1 MNLFK
6 PILAVTLLL
15 GVALGIGS
23 YTFVYAKGASY
34 LSDNPATCAN
44 CHVMNDHYDA
54 WIKSS
59 HREVATCND
68 CHTPPDGL
76 IAKYAT
82 KAANGFLHSYAFT
95 TGNFPDPM
103 QIRGFNAVV
112 TEAACRSCHVVV
124 ETIAS
129 SAHSELQ
136 GAGKGQELSC
146 LQCHRT
152 VGHWVR

>member
-6 PILAVTLLL
+6 PLLAAAVLL
-15 GVALGIGS
+15 GAALGIGS

-34 LSDNPATCAN
+34 LSSNPSACAN
-44 CHVMNDHYDA
+44 CHVMAEHYSA

-68 CHTPPDGL
+68 CHTPPSGML
-76 IAKYAT
+76 ARYAT

-95 TGNFPDPM
+95 TGNYPDPM
-103 QIRGFNAVV
+103 RIRGFNAEV
-112 TEAACRSCHVVV
+112 TEAACRSCHGIA

-129 SAHSELQ
+129 TAHSQ
-136 GAGKGQELSC
+136 VGGSRRDGDLSC
-146 LQCHRT
+146 VKCHRS